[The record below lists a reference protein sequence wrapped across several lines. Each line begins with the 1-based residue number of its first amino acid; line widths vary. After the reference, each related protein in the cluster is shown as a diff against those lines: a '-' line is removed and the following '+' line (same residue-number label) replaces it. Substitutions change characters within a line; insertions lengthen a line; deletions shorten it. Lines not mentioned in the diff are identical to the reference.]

1 MVFNNYEGNQTM
13 IFGPDEIALFKDLPE
28 GEYEILAKYRIK
40 DTSETSGDH
49 FANKVTIS

>member
-1 MVFNNYEGNQTM
+1 MVFGLA
-13 IFGPDEIALFKDLPE
+13 EIALFEDLPE

-40 DTSETSGDH
+40 DTSEASNDY